1 MPGPGT
7 TTRMTTKVSIV
18 EDDAAFREHL
28 VSLIRGAPG
37 YVSTGAHGSAEA
49 ALKSVPCER
58 PDVLLL
64 DLELPGKSGLD
75 CIHEFK
81 ARLPKLEVLVLTICD
96 DTRRIFGAL
105 ESGATGYLHKP
116 PTSSVEILDAIREI
130 RAGGSPMSA
139 AIARLVVKTF
149 QQHRRT
155 RREVEK
161 LSPREQE
168 ILELVSRGQRNAEIA
183 HGLHISEFTVSTHL
197 HRVYEKLQ
205 VHNRSAATAKYLQR

>member
-1 MPGPGT
+1 
-7 TTRMTTKVSIV
+7 MTTKVSIV

-37 YVSTGAHGSAEA
+37 FVCAGAHGSAEA
-49 ALKSVPCER
+49 ALKGLPCER

-149 QQHRRT
+149 QQRRRT
-155 RREVEK
+155 RQEVEK

-168 ILELVSRGQRNAEIA
+168 ILQLVSCGQRNAEIA
-183 HGLHISEFTVSTHL
+183 HALHISELTVSTHL

-205 VHNRSAATAKYLQR
+205 VHTRTAATAKYLQS